1 MEQAQPSLDPVQQSL
16 RASDQEL
23 YLASNCIGMLPSLC
37 AGGGIWWAG
46 DEAAES
52 LCRHKDE
59 LNART
64 PPGKDH
70 GWILQLPEK

>member
-37 AGGGIWWAG
+37 AEGAFGEQEMKLQSPCAG
-46 DEAAES
+46 T
-52 LCRHKDE
+52 RM
-59 LNART
+59 N
-64 PPGKDH
+64 
-70 GWILQLPEK
+70 